1 VGNTLTVGVDDTGY
15 DVKLFGA
22 TAGAYALWDESA
34 DDLKLVGGA
43 GLVQSGAGANTLT
56 GATTLSSTLAV
67 SGASTLSGAVSS
79 GAITSSGIIKT
90 DDATDATSTTDGSLQ
105 TDGGLSVVKDA
116 VIGDDLKLLSDAAV
130 LNFGADSDVTLTHD
144 ADDGLGLKSAATA
157 DDNPFLLTIQS
168 GETDIAAND
177 VIGTINFQAPDEG
190 TGTDAIL
197 VAAGIEA
204 VSEGDFSSSNN
215 ATKLSFKTGASE
227 AATEKMAL
235 SSTGNLTV
243 SGDVTVTGNDITFG
257 NGETISNAT
266 DGSVIIGVGSA
277 NQLSVTDGTITP
289 AVDNDID
296 LGSSSYEF
304 KNLYVDGTSFADAL
318 GFGTVA
324 MTVPTADGSSGQVLA
339 TNGSGTLSWA
349 TAGGASNV
357 NGLSDGLVE
366 DNSMYIG
373 NNPSST
379 TSTAQYNL
387 AVGTTALDAITT
399 GDYNVAV
406 GYDVLTD
413 NTTGGH
419 NTASGYRSLQNN
431 TTGWGNTASGMQTLS
446 FNTEGIG
453 NVAIGYNSMLGNTQ
467 ANYNTA
473 IGFHSLYNTY
483 SNSGANT
490 YNVGLGYKAGDLIS
504 TGTNNTILGADSDPS
519 VNSAEN
525 QIVVGYGV
533 TGTGNN
539 QIALGNTSITHIKA
553 QVTSIT
559 GYSDSRIKRD
569 IRNNDLGLSFINK
582 LRTVKYRLK
591 NPADY
596 PLGLREKRFIDGKNV
611 RPQDDEKIYDGLIA
625 QEVKAAIDELGIE
638 WSGWSKNDSDGK
650 QGIQYGALTVP
661 LIKAV
666 QEQQAQIEILQR
678 QYAQVT
684 FQNQELM
691 KLVSTQLLKKNDA
704 EVKLIRSDESNNDD
718 KSEAVITSMK

>member
-1 VGNTLTVGVDDTGY
+1 M
-15 DVKLFGA
+15 
-22 TAGAYALWDESA
+22 
-34 DDLKLVGGA
+34 
-43 GLVQSGAGANTLT
+43 
-56 GATTLSSTLAV
+56 
-67 SGASTLSGAVSS
+67 
-79 GAITSSGIIKT
+79 
-90 DDATDATSTTDGSLQ
+90 Q
-105 TDGGLSVVKDA
+105 TD
-116 VIGDDLKLLSDAAV
+116 
-130 LNFGADSDVTLTHD
+130 
-144 ADDGLGLKSAATA
+144 
-157 DDNPFLLTIQS
+157 
-168 GETDIAAND
+168 
-177 VIGTINFQAPDEG
+177 
-190 TGTDAIL
+190 
-197 VAAGIEA
+197 
-204 VSEGDFSSSNN
+204 
-215 ATKLSFKTGASE
+215 
-227 AATEKMAL
+227 
-235 SSTGNLTV
+235 
-243 SGDVTVTGNDITFG
+243 
-257 NGETISNAT
+257 
-266 DGSVIIGVGSA
+266 
-277 NQLSVTDGTITP
+277 
-289 AVDNDID
+289 
-296 LGSSSYEF
+296 
-304 KNLYVDGTSFADAL
+304 
-318 GFGTVA
+318 
-324 MTVPTADGSSGQVLA
+324 
-339 TNGSGTLSWA
+339 GSGTLSWT
-349 TAGGASNV
+349 TASGGATNV
-357 NGLSDGLVE
+357 TGLSDALVE
-366 DNSMYIG
+366 SNSMYIG
-373 NNPSST
+373 NDPSST
-379 TSTAQYNL
+379 TSTAEYNL

-504 TGTNNTILGADSDPS
+504 TGTNNVILGANADPS
-519 VNSAEN
+519 ANNGTN
-525 QIVVGYGV
+525 QIVIGYGA

-569 IRNNDLGLSFINK
+569 IRNNHLGLAFINK
-582 LRTVKYRLK
+582 LRTVKYKLK

-596 PLGLREKRFIDGKNV
+596 PLALREKRFIEGNEK

-625 QEVKAAIDELGIE
+625 QEVKAVIDELGIE

-666 QEQQAQIEILQR
+666 QEQQTQIEILQR

-684 FQNQELM
+684 SQNQELM

-718 KSEAVITSMK
+718 KSETVITSMK